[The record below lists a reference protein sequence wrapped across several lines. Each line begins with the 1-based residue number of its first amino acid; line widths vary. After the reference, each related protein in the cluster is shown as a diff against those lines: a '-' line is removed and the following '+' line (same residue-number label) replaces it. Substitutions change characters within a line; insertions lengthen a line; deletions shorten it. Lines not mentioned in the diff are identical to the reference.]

1 VESPIIKMQNRVVAL
16 FVAPALFIY
25 LAFFVL
31 PTLGT
36 VVLSLFNWSGP
47 GTPLKFIGLGNYR
60 TIMHDP
66 VYQSSLKNTLII
78 LVVLGVIVFTLSFLM
93 ALALYKLPA
102 RRFLRTVI
110 FFPNV
115 VPAVA
120 LSVVWVFLLTP
131 EFGLLDHLL
140 DMVGLGFLAQP
151 WLSPSLIFPSILA
164 AIAWVQTG
172 FFTILLLSGVERIPN
187 SYFEA
192 ADLEGASEFQRFRY
206 VTLPMM
212 WDIFGISVI
221 IWITAA
227 IKTFDFIYV
236 LAGVGGDPPPNV
248 WTLAVQMYIVS
259 FSARTPIYTVG
270 YGSAIAVTMILL
282 VLVSV
287 TIARRLMRREG
298 VEY

>member
-1 VESPIIKMQNRVVAL
+1 MIRAQNRLIATFL
-16 FVAPALFIY
+16 APALLIY
-25 LAFFVL
+25 LVFFVV
-31 PTLGT
+31 PSLGT

-47 GTPLKFIGLGNYR
+47 GTPLHFAGLHNYR
-60 TIMHDP
+60 EIVSDP
-66 VYQSSLKNTLII
+66 VYHESFQNTMVV
-78 LVVLGVIVFTLSFLM
+78 LVVLGAIVFLLSFLL
-93 ALALYKLPA
+93 ALALYKLPG
-102 RRFLRTVI
+102 RRLLRAVI

-115 VPAVA
+115 VPPVA
-120 LSVVWVFLLTP
+120 LSIVWVFLLTP
-131 EFGLLDHLL
+131 EFGLVDHALRTI
-140 DMVGLGFLAQP
+140 GLGSLAKP

-172 FFTILLLSGVERIPN
+172 FFTILLLSGIERIPD

-206 VTLPMM
+206 ITLPMM
-212 WDIFGISVI
+212 WDIFSIAVV
-221 IWITAA
+221 IWIIAA

-248 WTLAVQMYIVS
+248 WTLAVHMYIVS
-259 FSARTPIYTVG
+259 FSGRTPIYTVG

-287 TIARRLMRREG
+287 SIARRILRRE
-298 VEY
+298 VLYY